1 MARSRSSPNERAR
14 VTDDTAAPPAAFDD
28 AAHGPVQRAILG
40 QITALAIDGPLA
52 LVEDESAIYVV
63 QEDDPNDWLVRF
75 EKDGSFPA
83 ASWAY
88 HMVAVYNDRLSE
100 QGGSRSRWDARPPG
114 WHVEEA

>member
-1 MARSRSSPNERAR
+1 MARSRSSQSKRAQAA
-14 VTDDTAAPPAAFDD
+14 DDTATPPTAFDD
-28 AAHGPVQRAILG
+28 ATRRSVQRAILG

-52 LVEDESAIYVV
+52 VVEEESAIYVV

-83 ASWAY
+83 ANWAY

-100 QGGSRSRWDARPPG
+100 QGSSRSRWDARPPG